1 MPDGHLGITVGWEGA
16 KGRFWVD
23 FGVPCGSP
31 GDTKSIK
38 FDVFFDMVAQYGRR
52 HHGSYVLRH
61 LGPAAE
67 SHMRLKCCK

>member
-1 MPDGHLGITVGWEGA
+1 MDTLGSLW
-16 KGRFWVD
+16 GRGECQGSTLGGFWCPMW
-23 FGVPCGSP
+23 FPA
-31 GDTKSIK
+31 DTKSIK